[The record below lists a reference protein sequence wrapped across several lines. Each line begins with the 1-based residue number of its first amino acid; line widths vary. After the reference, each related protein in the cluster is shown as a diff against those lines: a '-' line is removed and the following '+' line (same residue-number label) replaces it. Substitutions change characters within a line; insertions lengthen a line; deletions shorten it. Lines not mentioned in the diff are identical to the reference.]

1 VSESIM
7 GAGDDLPV
15 WSDAAG
21 DAAAED
27 AQPDRLLSQ
36 AEIDSLLGLNC
47 STAGSESLSGMERI
61 ISPGIVSYERLPML
75 EIVLD
80 RLVRIM
86 TISLRNFANTNVEVS
101 LDNTIS
107 LRFGDYLNSIPLP
120 AILAVFKAD
129 QWDNHGLMVIDS
141 AMLYSIVNVLLGGGR
156 SKAAMRI
163 EGRPYTTIEQSL
175 IERLIHVVLQDL
187 SASFEPLSPVN
198 FRFERLEVN
207 PRFVTISRPSNA
219 AIRVGLRVDMDDC
232 GGRIELLV
240 PYTTLEPVRDL
251 LLQQFMGE
259 KFGHDFTWETH
270 FAEEL
275 RNTELELNVLL
286 DEQVMR
292 LADIMRLNVGD
303 SIILAAEPG
312 APVKMRCGTTPLFEG
327 RLGQSKNH
335 LAIQLETKLFHSKE
349 EVQAQE

>member
-1 VSESIM
+1 
-7 GAGDDLPV
+7 
-15 WSDAAG
+15 
-21 DAAAED
+21 
-27 AQPDRLLSQ
+27 
-36 AEIDSLLGLNC
+36 
-47 STAGSESLSGMERI
+47 
-61 ISPGIVSYERLPML
+61 
-75 EIVLD
+75 
-80 RLVRIM
+80 
-86 TISLRNFANTNVEVS
+86 
-101 LDNTIS
+101 
-107 LRFGDYLNSIPLP
+107 
-120 AILAVFKAD
+120 
-129 QWDNHGLMVIDS
+129 
-141 AMLYSIVNVLLGGGR
+141 
-156 SKAAMRI
+156 
-163 EGRPYTTIEQSL
+163 
-175 IERLIHVVLQDL
+175 
-187 SASFEPLSPVN
+187 EPLSPVN

-232 GGRIELLV
+232 GGRIELLL

-286 DEQVMR
+286 DERVMR

-335 LAIQLETKLFHSKE
+335 LAIQLETKLFHSRE